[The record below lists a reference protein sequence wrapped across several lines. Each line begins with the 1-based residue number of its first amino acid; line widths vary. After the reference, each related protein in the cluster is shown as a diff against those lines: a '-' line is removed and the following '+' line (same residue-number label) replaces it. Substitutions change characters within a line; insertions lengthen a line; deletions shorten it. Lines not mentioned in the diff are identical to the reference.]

1 MKSFKFNLF
10 QILNILAITVLL
22 LYSDATPGGR
32 LYKKGQRPKIRWS
45 NDEYLISIGRRPNPP
60 AYRNRFFNT
69 YDKTTTCSTIAEEGY
84 RLGIRTCITKGKS
97 HSIKV

>member
-10 QILNILAITVLL
+10 QILNILTITVLL
-22 LYSDATPGGR
+22 LYSDAAPGGR

-60 AYRNRFFNT
+60 AFRNRFFKT
-69 YDKTTTCSTIAEEGY
+69 YDKITTCSTLADRGY
-84 RLGIRTCITKGKS
+84 RLEIRIS
-97 HSIKV
+97 YHKVYT